1 MSEPPKWHPDQIRDV
16 FKEPTPE
23 RQSVVR
29 DPFTGDP
36 FTAGGTG
43 GWAETALTNELDQLR
58 STTEGSR
65 NAALNTAA
73 FSLGQIVAGG
83 GLDELMVAT
92 ELAATAREIGLD
104 SAEIAPTI
112 RSGLASGKQSPRT
125 APERKDYPSWAPS
138 STGSTGPST
147 RSTGPSTRS
156 AAPWEDTS
164 PASSTSAPSPPS
176 VVGPAAPAA
185 PSGSTPPADP
195 SGGADDPRL
204 AHLERLTT
212 IELYN
217 QRARRDAKA
226 ILDAEEA
233 LKHFRVPPWR
243 PTLSEELALPD
254 EPISYLVD
262 EVFPTGANVLL
273 TAQFKAGKTTLVD
286 ALAKSLA
293 DDVPFLNR
301 FPVEQPDGRVAL
313 FNYEVDDRQYRR
325 WLRDIGIVDTD
336 RVVVLNLR
344 GYRMPVTV
352 PYVEDWLTAWLTD
365 REVKVWVVDPF
376 ARAFTGS
383 GTSEN
388 DNTEVGR
395 FLDTLD
401 VIKNRAG
408 VSELLL
414 PTHTGRAVAEEGEER
429 ARGATRLD
437 DWADV
442 RWLLNKDADD
452 IRFLRATGRDVE
464 VPEEKLTYD
473 EATRGLTFG
482 GGDRAWEKRRRIA
495 DAVVLVVTE
504 TPGITV
510 TRLRTSVRE
519 KVEKASNDAI
529 TSAIEYACS
538 RRYIHVVTGAT
549 GGSNNHYPG
558 GAE

>member
-1 MSEPPKWHPDQIRDV
+1 MTDTPWHPDVIRET
-16 FKEPTPE
+16 FAEPTPE
-23 RQSVVR
+23 RQPVVR
-29 DPFTGDP
+29 DPFAGDP
-36 FTAGGTG
+36 FTTGGTG
-43 GWAETALTNELDQLR
+43 GWAETALAAEVSILEGTLPGGINDQINR
-58 STTEGSR
+58 S
-65 NAALNTAA
+65 A
-73 FSLGQIVAGG
+73 FNLGQIVAGG
-83 GLDELMVAT
+83 SLDYQQCFDALYRAAETASSGDTAGGWIDASLHSGL
-92 ELAATAREIGLD
+92 
-104 SAEIAPTI
+104 
-112 RSGLASGKQSPRT
+112 RSGAKTPRT

-138 STGSTGPST
+138 STDSAGPST
-147 RSTGPSTRS
+147 SS

-164 PASSTSAPSPPS
+164 PAPTTPDPSSSSTSGESADAVSD
-176 VVGPAAPAA
+176 
-185 PSGSTPPADP
+185 GSTTRSEP
-195 SGGADDPRL
+195 SDDPRQV
-204 AHLERLTT
+204 HLERITL

-217 QRARRDAKA
+217 QRARRDAKK
-226 ILDAEEA
+226 ILDGEEA
-233 LKHFRVPPWR
+233 LKTFRVPPWR

-301 FPVEQPDGRVAL
+301 FPVDQPDGRVAL

-325 WLRDIGIVDTD
+325 WLRDIGIVNTD

-495 DAVVLVVTE
+495 DAVVQVVTE

-519 KVEKASNDAI
+519 RVDKASNDAI
-529 TSAIEYACS
+529 TAAIEYACS
-538 RRYIHVVTGAT
+538 RRQIHVVTGAT
-549 GGSNNHYPG
+549 GAASHHYPG